1 MVTPILDEGA
11 KGVFIISA
19 TPFQTDGSLD
29 LESTDRMVD
38 YYLEAGVSGMTILG
52 VMGEAPKLTPDES
65 MAFCQRVLTRVDS
78 RVPIVVGVSA
88 PSLGSIESFTGKV
101 MDAGASGVM
110 VAPMPGLRTDRQIEN
125 YFHDVCSTTGETPI
139 VLQDYPP
146 STGVYFSVDL
156 LNKLFADLP
165 SLKIL
170 KHEES
175 PGLRKVSQ
183 FRADEEGGNRRRIS
197 VLVGNGALYLPQE
210 LNRGVDG
217 AMTGFAFAEMMV
229 QVCTMHAAGK
239 TEEAEDLFDAYLPLV
254 RHEQQIGIGLSLRKE
269 VLRRRGV
276 ISSAATRKPGPAL
289 DKTDEAELTMLLNRL
304 NRNLEALGKTPYS
317 YSS

>member
-1 MVTPILDEGA
+1 MATPILDENA

-19 TPFQTDGSLD
+19 TPFEANGVLD

-38 YYLEAGVSGMTILG
+38 YYLESGVSGMTILG
-52 VMGEAPKLTPDES
+52 VMGEAQKLTPVES
-65 MAFCQRVLTRVDS
+65 MAFCQRVLKRVDE

-88 PSLGSIESFTGKV
+88 PSLGSIETFSGKV
-101 MDAGASGVM
+101 MDAGAAGVM
-110 VAPMPGLRTDRQIEN
+110 IAPMPGLRTDTQIEK
-125 YFHDVCSTTGETPI
+125 YFHDVCGTIGDTPI

-146 STGVYFSVDL
+146 STGVYISVEL
-156 LNKLFADLP
+156 LNKLFADLS

-175 PGLRKVSQ
+175 PGLRKITQ
-183 FRADEEGGNRRRIS
+183 FRADEENGNRRRVSI
-197 VLVGNGALYLPQE
+197 LVGNGALYLPQE
-210 LNRGVDG
+210 LDRGVDG

-229 QVCTMHAAGK
+229 QVCAMHAAGK
-239 TEEAEDLFDAYLPLV
+239 AEDAEDLFDAYLPMV

-276 ISSAATRKPGPAL
+276 INSAATRKPGPAL
-289 DKTDEAELTMLLNRL
+289 DKTDEAELTALLNRL
-304 NRNLEALGKTPYS
+304 NRNLEALEKAPHS
-317 YSS
+317 YSN

>member
-1 MVTPILDEGA
+1 MATPILDENA

-19 TPFQTDGSLD
+19 TPFRTDGALD

-65 MAFCQRVLTRVDS
+65 MSFCKRVLTRVNEH
-78 RVPIVVGVSA
+78 VPVVVGVSA
-88 PSLGSIESFTGKV
+88 PSLGSIESLTSKV

-110 VAPMPGLRTDRQIEN
+110 VAPVPGLRTDKQIEN
-125 YFHDVCSTTGETPI
+125 YFHDVCETICDIPI

-146 STGVYFSVDL
+146 STGVYFSVEL

-165 SLKIL
+165 NLKIL
-170 KHEES
+170 KHEEA
-175 PGLRKVSQ
+175 PGLRKITQ
-183 FRADEEGGNRRRIS
+183 FRADEAKGNRRRVS

-210 LNRGVDG
+210 LNRSVDG

-229 QVCTMHAAGK
+229 QVCAIHAAGD

-254 RHEQQIGIGLSLRKE
+254 RHEQQIGIGLALRKE

-276 ISSAATRKPGPAL
+276 ISSAATRKPGPAI
-289 DKTDEAELTMLLNRL
+289 DTTDEEELTALLNRL
-304 NRNLEALGKTPYS
+304 NRNLEALGKEPYR
-317 YSS
+317 YSG